1 MLLIYN
7 ISLLQTPVGKTSLR
21 GVQQGENK
29 KYHNASVLIDGE
41 TIVSITADG
50 VLPPCPPD
58 TVRLDAGG
66 AFATPGW
73 VDAHT
78 HLIFGGWRQHEIP
91 LKLKGASYLDILQA
105 GGGILDTVRQT
116 RQINEDALF
125 ARAMGFLDEQMRFGV
140 TTTEIKSG
148 YGLDLENEIKQLR
161 VIRRLNEAHAMDV
174 VPTCMAAH
182 AVPPEFAGRADDYV
196 DSICETILP
205 QVAGEQLA
213 CYCDVFCETGVFS
226 VAQSRRVL
234 ETARNLGLGLKI
246 HADEID
252 AFGGAQLAGELGA
265 VSAEHLIAT
274 DERGI
279 AALSAGGVTAC
290 LLPQTSLYLG
300 KNFAR
305 AREMI
310 AQNVAV
316 ALASDFNPG
325 SCPSLNLQ
333 LSANLAYLRYGMT
346 PEETLSA
353 LTLNAACAIGLGDR
367 LGTIEPGK
375 QADLTLWNA
384 DGMEMLCYRMGTNQ
398 VKAVVK
404 RGRLLWG
411 KGIGDQNVESSSDLA
426 SYNPVDICIT

>member
-1 MLLIYN
+1 MLLIHN
-7 ISLLQTPVGKTSLR
+7 ISLLQTPVGNVSLR
-21 GVQQGENK
+21 GVSQGENK
-29 KYHNASVLIDGE
+29 KYRNASVLIDGE
-41 TIVSITADG
+41 TIVSITEGGA
-50 VLPPCPPD
+50 LPPCPPD

-66 AFATPGW
+66 AFVTPGW

-78 HLIFGGWRQHEIP
+78 HLVFGGWRQHEIP
-91 LKLKGASYLDILQA
+91 LKLKGASYLEILQA

-116 RQINEDALF
+116 RALDEDALF
-125 ARAMGFLDEQMRFGV
+125 ARAMGFLDEQLRFGV

-148 YGLDLENEIKQLR
+148 YGLDVENELKQLR

-182 AVPPEFAGRADDYV
+182 AVPPEFAGRTDAYVDYV
-196 DSICETILP
+196 CETILP
-205 QVAGEQLA
+205 RVADERLVR
-213 CYCDVFCETGVFS
+213 YCDVFCETGVLS
-226 VAQSRRVL
+226 VVQSRRVL
-234 ETARNLGLGLKI
+234 ETARSLGLGLKI

-274 DERGI
+274 DESGI

-300 KNFAR
+300 KHFAR

-316 ALASDFNPG
+316 AIASDFNPG

-333 LSANLAYLRYGMT
+333 LSANLAYLRYRMT

-353 LTLNAACAIGLGDR
+353 LTLNAACAIGLGER
-367 LGTIEPGK
+367 VGSIEPGK

-384 DGMEMLCYRMGTNQ
+384 DGMEMLCYRMGSNQ

-404 RGRLLWG
+404 RGKVVVG
-411 KGIGDQNVESSSDLA
+411 
-426 SYNPVDICIT
+426 

>member
-1 MLLIYN
+1 MLLIHN
-7 ISLLQTPVGKTSLR
+7 ISLLQTPVGNMSLR
-21 GVQQGENK
+21 GSAQGENR
-29 KYHNASVLIDGE
+29 KYRDASVLIDGE
-41 TIVSITADG
+41 TIVSITEGGA
-50 VLPPCPPD
+50 LPSCPPD

-66 AFATPGW
+66 AFVTPGW

-78 HLIFGGWRQHEIP
+78 HLVFGGWRQHEIP
-91 LKLKGASYLDILQA
+91 LKLSGASYLDILQA

-116 RQINEDALF
+116 RQMSEDALF
-125 ARAMGFLDEQMRFGV
+125 SRAMGFLDEQLRFGV
-140 TTTEIKSG
+140 TTTEVKSG

-161 VIRRLNEAHAMDV
+161 VIRRLNENHAMDV

-196 DSICETILP
+196 DYVCETILP
-205 QVAGEQLA
+205 QVAGEHLA
-213 CYCDVFCETGVFS
+213 RYCDVFCETGVFS

-234 ETARNLGLGLKI
+234 ETARALGLGLKI

-316 ALASDFNPG
+316 AVASDFNPG

-333 LSANLAYLRYGMT
+333 LSANLAYLRYRMT

-353 LTLNAACAIGLGDR
+353 LTLNAACAIGLGEQ
-367 LGTIEPGK
+367 LGTVEPGK

-384 DGMEMLCYRMGTNQ
+384 DGMEMLCYRMGSNQ

-404 RGRLLWG
+404 RGKVVVG
-411 KGIGDQNVESSSDLA
+411 
-426 SYNPVDICIT
+426 

>member
-1 MLLIYN
+1 MLLIHN
-7 ISLLQTPVGKTSLR
+7 ISLLQTPVGNTSLR
-21 GVQQGENK
+21 GVSQGENR
-29 KYHNASVLIDGE
+29 KYFSASVLIDGE
-41 TIVSITADG
+41 TIVSINEDG
-50 VLPPCPPD
+50 ALPSCPPD

-66 AFATPGW
+66 AFVTPGW

-78 HLIFGGWRQHEIP
+78 HLVFGGWRQHEIP

-116 RQINEDALF
+116 RQIGEDALF
-125 ARAMGFLDEQMRFGV
+125 ARAMGFLDEQLRFGV

-148 YGLDLENEIKQLR
+148 YGLDLEHELKQLR

-182 AVPPEFAGRADDYV
+182 AVPPEFAGRTDAYV
-196 DSICETILP
+196 NYVCETILP
-205 QVAGEQLA
+205 QVAKEHLA
-213 CYCDVFCETGVFS
+213 RYCDVFCETGVFS

-234 ETARNLGLGLKI
+234 ETARSLGLGLKI

-265 VSAEHLIAT
+265 ISAEHLIAT
-274 DERGI
+274 DEHGI
-279 AALSAGGVTAC
+279 AALSAGDVIAC

-300 KNFAR
+300 KHFAR

-310 AQNVAV
+310 TQNVAV
-316 ALASDFNPG
+316 AVASDFNPG

-333 LSANLAYLRYGMT
+333 LSANLAYLRYRMT

-353 LTLNAACAIGLGDR
+353 LTLNAACAIGLGTR
-367 LGTIEPGK
+367 LGSIEPGK

-384 DGMEMLCYRMGTNQ
+384 DGMEMLCYRMGSNQ

-404 RGRLLWG
+404 RGKVVVG
-411 KGIGDQNVESSSDLA
+411 
-426 SYNPVDICIT
+426 

>member
-1 MLLIYN
+1 MLLIHN
-7 ISLLQTPVGKTSLR
+7 ISLLQTPVGNMSLR
-21 GVQQGENK
+21 GVSQGENR
-29 KYHNASVLIDGE
+29 KYRDASVLIDGE
-41 TIVSITADG
+41 TIVSITEGGA
-50 VLPPCPPD
+50 LPPCPPD

-66 AFATPGW
+66 AFVTPGW

-78 HLIFGGWRQHEIP
+78 HLVFGGWRQHEIP
-91 LKLKGASYLDILQA
+91 LKLKGASYLEILQA

-116 RQINEDALF
+116 RQMGEDALF
-125 ARAMGFLDEQMRFGV
+125 ARAMGLLDEQLRFGV

-148 YGLDLENEIKQLR
+148 YGLDVENELKQLR

-182 AVPPEFAGRADDYV
+182 AVPPEFAGRTDAYVDYV
-196 DSICETILP
+196 CQTILP
-205 QVAGEQLA
+205 RVADERLA
-213 CYCDVFCETGVFS
+213 RYCDVFCETGVFS

-234 ETARNLGLGLKI
+234 ETARALGLGLKI

-274 DERGI
+274 DESGI

-300 KNFAR
+300 KHFAR

-316 ALASDFNPG
+316 AIASDFNPG
-325 SCPSLNLQ
+325 SCPTQSMSLK
-333 LSANLAYLRYGMT
+333 LA
-346 PEETLSA
+346 
-353 LTLNAACAIGLGDR
+353 
-367 LGTIEPGK
+367 
-375 QADLTLWNA
+375 
-384 DGMEMLCYRMGTNQ
+384 
-398 VKAVVK
+398 
-404 RGRLLWG
+404 
-411 KGIGDQNVESSSDLA
+411 
-426 SYNPVDICIT
+426 

>member
-1 MLLIYN
+1 MLLIHN
-7 ISLLQTPVGKTSLR
+7 ISLLQTPVGNVSLR
-21 GVQQGENK
+21 GVSQGENK
-29 KYHNASVLIDGE
+29 KYRNASVLIDGE
-41 TIVSITADG
+41 TIVSITEDG
-50 VLPPCPPD
+50 ALPPCPPD

-66 AFATPGW
+66 AFVTPGW

-78 HLIFGGWRQHEIP
+78 HLVFGGWRQHEIP
-91 LKLKGASYLDILQA
+91 LKLKGASYLEILQA

-116 RQINEDALF
+116 RQMGEDALF
-125 ARAMGFLDEQMRFGV
+125 ARAMGFLDEQLRFGV

-148 YGLDLENEIKQLR
+148 YGLDVENELKQLR

-182 AVPPEFAGRADDYV
+182 AVPPEFAGRTDAYVDYV
-196 DSICETILP
+196 CQTILP
-205 QVAGEQLA
+205 RVADERLA
-213 CYCDVFCETGVFS
+213 RYCDVFCETGVFS

-234 ETARNLGLGLKI
+234 ETARALGLGLKI

-274 DERGI
+274 DESGI

-300 KNFAR
+300 KHFAR

-316 ALASDFNPG
+316 AIASDFNPG

-333 LSANLAYLRYGMT
+333 LSANLAYLRYRMT

-353 LTLNAACAIGLGDR
+353 LTLNAACAIGLGER
-367 LGTIEPGK
+367 LGSIEPGK

-404 RGRLLWG
+404 RGKVVVG
-411 KGIGDQNVESSSDLA
+411 
-426 SYNPVDICIT
+426 

>member
-7 ISLLQTPVGKTSLR
+7 ISLLQTPVGNTSLR
-21 GVQQGENK
+21 GLAQGENR

-41 TIVSITADG
+41 TIVSITEDG
-50 VLPPCPPD
+50 ALPPCPPD
-58 TVRLDAGG
+58 TRRLDAGG
-66 AFATPGW
+66 AFVTPGW

-78 HLIFGGWRQHEIP
+78 HLVFGGWRQHEIP

-116 RQINEDALF
+116 RALSEDELF
-125 ARAMGFLDEQMRFGV
+125 SRAMGFLDEQLNFGV

-148 YGLDLENEIKQLR
+148 YGLDVENEIKQLR
-161 VIRRLNEAHAMDV
+161 VVRRLNEEHAMDV

-182 AVPPEFAGRADDYV
+182 AVPPEFAGRADAYVDYV
-196 DSICETILP
+196 CETILP

-213 CYCDVFCETGVFS
+213 RYCDVFCETGVFS

-234 ETARNLGLGLKI
+234 ETARSLGLGLKI

-274 DERGI
+274 DESGI

-316 ALASDFNPG
+316 AIASDFNPG

-333 LSANLAYLRYGMT
+333 LSANLAYLRYRMT

-353 LTLNAACAIGLGDR
+353 LTLNAACAIGLGEQ
-367 LGTIEPGK
+367 LGSIEPGK

-404 RGRLLWG
+404 RG
-411 KGIGDQNVESSSDLA
+411 KV
-426 SYNPVDICIT
+426 VV